1 MFIDRGE
8 DGRRFLC
15 GNQTLVELSIT
26 FTEEDGDSSLVVGA
40 MNKMFLS
47 VIFEK
52 PRFIYKLQFK
62 YKFPNTYK
70 SVYRKC

>member
-40 MNKMFLS
+40 MNKMFTLLNFRKTKVYLQITIQIQV
-47 VIFEK
+47 VIS
-52 PRFIYKLQFK
+52 K
-62 YKFPNTYK
+62 YI
-70 SVYRKC
+70 

>member
-15 GNQTLVELSIT
+15 GNQTLVELSLT

-40 MNKMFLS
+40 MNKMFTLLNFRKTK
-47 VIFEK
+47 V
-52 PRFIYKLQFK
+52 YLQI
-62 YKFPNTYK
+62 TI
-70 SVYRKC
+70 